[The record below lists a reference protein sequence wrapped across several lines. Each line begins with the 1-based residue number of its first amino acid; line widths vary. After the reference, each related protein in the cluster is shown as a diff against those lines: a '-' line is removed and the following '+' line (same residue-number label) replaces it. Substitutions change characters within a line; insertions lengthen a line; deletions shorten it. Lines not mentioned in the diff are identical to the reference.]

1 MINIFRKIRQ
11 QLLTENKFIKY
22 LIYALGEIV
31 LVVIGILIALSI
43 NNWNNDLKETKELQ
57 GYLINIK
64 HNLQA
69 DLIGIKE
76 IKIFR
81 DSSRT
86 YSVKYLKIAKKDN
99 ITIEDFTAI
108 EYSNYNVFWDLYF
121 KSHQSG
127 FEALK
132 NSGFIGKLNG
142 TKLEENLNT
151 YYYVLDKVQAKE
163 ISLNNT
169 IEAMENRA
177 FNDNIQQRIQDIMQ
191 IENKEEFFSSQQK
204 DIKKL
209 INHPSMIAANM
220 RNSGSFDLPIYYSQM
235 DSLANIII
243 SEIDNSLK
251 MHNSKL
257 RKRKANN

>member
-1 MINIFRKIRQ
+1 MIRLFRKIRYK
-11 QLLTENKFIKY
+11 LLSDNNY
-22 LIYALGEIV
+22 GIYFLYASGEIF
-31 LVVIGILIALSI
+31 LVAVGILFALQI
-43 NNWNNDLKETKELQ
+43 DNWNNNMQETKELQ

-64 HNLQA
+64 NNLQA
-69 DLIGIKE
+69 DLTGIKE

-81 DSSRT
+81 DSSRA
-86 YSVKYLKIAKKDN
+86 YSAKYLKIAKKDK

-142 TKLEENLNT
+142 TKLEETLNE
-151 YYYVLDKVQAKE
+151 YYYVLDKMQAKE

-177 FNDNIQQRIQDIMQ
+177 FNDNIPQRMQNIMQ
-191 IENKEEFFSSQQK
+191 IENIEEFFSSQQK

-209 INHPSMIAANM
+209 INHPSMIAANR

-251 MHNSKL
+251 MHNSK
-257 RKRKANN
+257 

>member
-1 MINIFRKIRQ
+1 MIKFFRKIRQ
-11 QLLTENKFIKY
+11 QLLTENKFSKY
-22 LIYALGEIV
+22 LLYAIGEIV

-43 NNWNNDLKETKELQ
+43 NNWNNNLKETKELQ

-64 HNLQA
+64 NNLQA
-69 DLIGIKE
+69 DLTGIKE

-81 DSSRT
+81 DSSRA
-86 YSVKYLKIAKKDN
+86 YSVKYLKIAKNDK
-99 ITIEDFTAI
+99 ITIEDFAEI

-142 TKLEENLNT
+142 TKLEENLNE
-151 YYYVLDKVQAKE
+151 YYYVLDKMQAKE

-177 FNDNIQQRIQDIMQ
+177 FNDNIQHRIQDIMQ
-191 IENKEEFFSSQQK
+191 IENKEAFFSSQQK

-220 RNSGSFDLPIYYSQM
+220 RNSRSFDLPIFYSQM

-243 SEIDNSLK
+243 SEIDNGLK
-251 MHNSKL
+251 M
-257 RKRKANN
+257 NNL

>member
-1 MINIFRKIRQ
+1 MINIFRTIRQ
-11 QLLTENKFIKY
+11 QLLTENKFAKY

-43 NNWNNDLKETKELQ
+43 NNWNSNLNETKELQ

-64 HNLQA
+64 NNLQA
-69 DLIGIKE
+69 DLTGIKE

-81 DSSRT
+81 DSSRA
-86 YSVKYLKIAKKDN
+86 YSLKYLKIAKKN
-99 ITIEDFTAI
+99 KITIEGYAAI

-142 TKLEENLNT
+142 TKLEGNLNE
-151 YYYVLDKVQAKE
+151 YYYLLDKMQAKE

-177 FNDNIQQRIQDIMQ
+177 FNDNIQQLMRDIIE

-204 DIKKL
+204 EIKKL
-209 INHPSMIAANM
+209 INHPSMIAANR
-220 RNSGSFDLPIYYSQM
+220 RNSESFDLPTYYSQM
-235 DSLANIII
+235 ESLANIII
-243 SEIDNSLK
+243 SEIDNTLK
-251 MHNSKL
+251 MHN
-257 RKRKANN
+257 